1 MTTIF
6 NDIIIENLEILY
18 DHEIISGNNFKAT
31 AYKKIITN
39 IKDTD
44 IKIKTIDD
52 VKSIDG
58 IGKSILEKIK
68 ELIETCKLTV
78 VEELLKDP
86 KYILGKQLLHIYGIG
101 PAKIKELIN
110 SISSIEDLK
119 LEKNKHLLN
128 DKQQIGLK
136 YYDDLLLR
144 IPKVEANKHNILIK
158 NTLKKLNKNLEFEM
172 VGSFRRKLKTTGDID
187 ILIKYDPTFN
197 LKIFIDTL
205 ISEGYILE
213 TLANGKNK
221 FMGICKL
228 NDKLPARRLDIL
240 VSNEDNYYF
249 ALLYFTGSY
258 KFNIY
263 MRNIALEKG
272 LSLSEYGF
280 KDNKTKKILD
290 TTSIIKNE
298 KDIFDYLKIDYLEPE
313 KRL

>member
-1 MTTIF
+1 MTTVF

-18 DHEIISGNNFKAT
+18 ENELINGNIFKANS
-31 AYKKIITN
+31 YKKTLTS
-39 IKDTD
+39 IKNTD
-44 IKIKTIDD
+44 IKIKSLDD
-52 VKSIDG
+52 IKTIDG
-58 IGKSILEKIK
+58 IGKKIFDKIK
-68 ELIETCKLTV
+68 EILETCKLKS
-78 VEELLKDP
+78 VELLLKDP
-86 KYILGKQLLHIYGIG
+86 KYILGKQLLNIYGIG

-110 SISSIEDLK
+110 EISTIDDLK
-119 LEKNKHLLN
+119 LDKNKHLLN

-144 IPKVEANKHNILIK
+144 IPKAEANKHNTLIK
-158 NTLKKLNKNLEFEM
+158 KTLNKINKNIDFEM
-172 VGSFRRKLKTTGDID
+172 VGSYRRKLKTTGDID
-187 ILIKYDPTFN
+187 ILIKYDPSFN
-197 LKIFIDTL
+197 LQIFIDDM
-205 ISEGYILE
+205 ISSGYIKE

-228 NDKLPARRLDIL
+228 NDKLPARRIDIL

-263 MRNIALEKG
+263 MRNISLEKG

-280 KDNKTKKILD
+280 KDNKTKKIID
-290 TTSIIKNE
+290 TSSIIKNE
-298 KDIFDYLKIDYLEPE
+298 KDIFDYLKIDYTEPD